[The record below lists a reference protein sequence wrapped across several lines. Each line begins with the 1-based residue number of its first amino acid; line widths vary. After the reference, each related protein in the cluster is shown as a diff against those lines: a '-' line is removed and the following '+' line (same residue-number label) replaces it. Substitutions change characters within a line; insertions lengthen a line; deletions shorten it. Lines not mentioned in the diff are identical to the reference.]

1 MGLGKMME
9 TGDLLIE
16 LRMRQAD
23 DVVAILTIMETGDL
37 HVDLDD
43 IAIIHKEHEIYGI
56 VPRHNGWITIRKDNN
71 GKYNYDLFIAPSY

>member
-37 HVDLDD
+37 HSV
-43 IAIIHKEHEIYGI
+43 
-56 VPRHNGWITIRKDNN
+56 VPYKPLEG
-71 GKYNYDLFIAPSY
+71 P